1 MSLQSKCLFVI
12 TIDEN
17 PTWSSWLEIC
27 SVYHSPAY
35 SPSEKSTIVSVIAL
49 LLDFY
54 PPIPSVTIATKIVSS
69 ISVRVVGC
77 TRYNIMR

>member
-1 MSLQSKCLFVI
+1 MSLQSKCFFVI

-17 PTWSSWLEIC
+17 PTWSSWLESC

-35 SPSEKSTIVSVIAL
+35 SQSEKSTIVSVIAL